1 MTYGHFFIG
10 SVSAQKPNNKTTLIV
25 ALVAFAVTLLIIL
38 VGIVW
43 IKKIR

>member
-25 ALVAFAVTLLIIL
+25 AVVVSAVTLLVIL

-43 IKKIR
+43 IKKTR